1 MDNFP
6 KPKDDFFNVIASPR
20 NVRVGSG
27 GAAGQGSSNTRGSA
41 TPGSTTGGGATP
53 GGNMGQGGGLNAG
66 TGGSGGGSSTSGSG
80 GTGLSGIPNNVRIVP
95 GSSAGRISSN
105 PNLIAVNSSNGLPIG
120 SNTAPLP
127 VAPPVIIP
135 TPMYGGGGGTPSGN
149 DVGSQE
155 QSEPEEIQE
164 TEIVDDSSDSD
175 NDLANSTNFSGLPNG
190 KKYSFTPT
198 DEEIKAGGSAL
209 SSIGSAASTAL
220 KNRTTGDC
228 TKPLLPKFM
237 AKAKWAAYEDCMN
250 KRNAAPSSGVKP
262 PTGGQTLHQKSF
274 FSTPAGMAT
283 AALIGIAVIGG
294 GIYAYKK
301 FIK

>member
-1 MDNFP
+1 MEVANLTPEFSQFSISSRP
-6 KPKDDFFNVIASPR
+6 APARGVAATRTSPNIVSNPTPTTR
-20 NVRVGSG
+20 TSPSPSPSAPLTSIGSVGS
-27 GAAGQGSSNTRGSA
+27 QA
-41 TPGSTTGGGATP
+41 TLSPTATGSTVNANVGKDVLANTVPASVVVQPIYTGGY
-53 GGNMGQGGGLNAG
+53 GGG
-66 TGGSGGGSSTSGSG
+66 
-80 GTGLSGIPNNVRIVP
+80 V
-95 GSSAGRISSN
+95 
-105 PNLIAVNSSNGLPIG
+105 
-120 SNTAPLP
+120 
-127 VAPPVIIP
+127 
-135 TPMYGGGGGTPSGN
+135 GGGTPSGN
-149 DVGSQE
+149 DGGYQE

-175 NDLANSTNFSGLPNG
+175 NDLANSTNFSGLANG
-190 KKYSFTPT
+190 TKYSFTPT

-220 KNRTTGDC
+220 KNRKTGDC
-228 TKPLLPKFM
+228 TKPLLPKFL

-262 PTGGQTLHQKSF
+262 PTGGQTLHQKTF